1 MHTVKAST
9 GSGEAGMSIGPQPSS
24 RGGHPPSLADRA
36 YEAIRDRLIL
46 LDIRPGEPLS
56 DDALAQELGTG
67 RTPVREALKQLES
80 DRLVVAYPRR
90 GTFATT
96 VDITDLAFISEIR
109 TELEPLAATRAARS
123 ATAATREQLAEL
135 AKDVANLETE
145 IRDQRELIRRDVL
158 VHREIYRASG
168 NPYLEDI
175 LVRQDNLATRIW
187 CLFIDRLPDLGSHV
201 GEHSKLLEAI
211 AEGAA
216 DKAAQLALEHVTNFD
231 AAIRAVV

>member
-1 MHTVKAST
+1 MHSVKASI
-9 GSGEAGMSIGPQPSS
+9 GSGEAGMNIGPSLSQ
-24 RGGHPPSLADRA
+24 GGHPPSLADRA
-36 YEAIRDRLIL
+36 YEAILDRLIL

-56 DDALAQELGTG
+56 DDALAQDLGTG

-109 TELEPLAATRAARS
+109 TELEPLAATRAAQS
-123 ATAATREQLAEL
+123 ATAVTRVQLAEL
-135 AKDVANLETE
+135 AKDVANLETDVT
-145 IRDQRELIRRDVL
+145 DQRELIRRDVF

-211 AEGAA
+211 AAGAA

>member
-1 MHTVKAST
+1 VYSVKASQ
-9 GSGEAGMSIGPQPSS
+9 EEWKVRMSIGPQSS
-24 RGGHPPSLADRA
+24 SPGGYPVSLADRA

-56 DDALAQELGTG
+56 DDGLAQDLGTG

-109 TELEPLAATRAARS
+109 TELEPLAAARAART
-123 ATAATREQLAEL
+123 ATADTRVWLAEL
-135 AKDVANLETE
+135 AKEVANLEADVTDR
-145 IRDQRELIRRDVL
+145 RDLIRRDVF

-175 LVRQDNLATRIW
+175 LIRQDNLATRIW
-187 CLFIDRLPDLGSHV
+187 CLFIDRLPDLAGHV
-201 GEHSKLLEAI
+201 GEHSRLLEAI

-216 DKAAQLALEHVTNFD
+216 DKASQLALEHVTNFD